1 MYYDIL
7 VFLSK
12 LVVIIGYV
20 ALLVLIPILVY
31 FLIKLVIISIKR

>member
-1 MYYDIL
+1 MYDDIL